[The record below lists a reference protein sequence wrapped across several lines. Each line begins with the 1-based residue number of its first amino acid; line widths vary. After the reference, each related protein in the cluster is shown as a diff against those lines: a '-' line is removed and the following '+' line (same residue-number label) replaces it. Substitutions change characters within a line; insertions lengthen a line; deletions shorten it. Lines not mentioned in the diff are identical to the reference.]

1 MATFDASFASTAVS
15 MIDPEEVDHA
25 TKLFNTASYTWA
37 TSAGNSIRVES
48 ILDDI
53 VSNDD
58 GPVAGTVNAIFA
70 DLNGFPGYLVA
81 GMSGDLVAMTIA
93 DNVAPN
99 FNLEP
104 YWRAILAGDTTLIVP
119 ITQNFDG
126 YGDFHTV
133 ASSETLSGGNDIFEG
148 ATNLTTV
155 QNFAGD
161 AHVVDGTLFGGDD
174 TIMVASRGDKVGDA
188 FTSSGDVFGGND
200 SIVMDSGSST
210 GAKRLIGDVHTA
222 LSGNVTGGNDI
233 IEIKNTLLLTTVAG
247 DVLETADPD
256 GVHVG
261 GDDTITVESQI
272 GLIQAV
278 EISALLGDGGAE
290 NAARYTG
297 GDDLIVASFS
307 TISFLS
313 GDFLENMGGVVTGG
327 NDTIRQLSGFAG
339 NDSLVAG
346 DTFFNGS
353 LGTGGTL
360 HAGDDLIEIG
370 SVSNAGVGGDAAIVN
385 SGLIRAGD
393 DTIRI
398 TGNSLNVR
406 VAGDVLSIFAD
417 GTLRA
422 GADRIFGGNGN
433 DTLYGETQTSST
445 GIVTIGGRFTGAD
458 RIDGGNGNDLIFGQI
473 GDDTLIGGDGDDLLD
488 GGDGTD
494 VAAFNTVA
502 RAITVDLQI
511 GYAIGQGRDT
521 LVAMENID
529 GSALGDAIG
538 GSSEANV
545 LRGLGGDDTINGR
558 GGDDSLVGGAGA
570 DSLRG
575 GPGSDTLIGGDG
587 DDRLAGHNGDDLLVG
602 GAGSDTL
609 VGGGGN
615 DTLRGGAG
623 DDTLNGGAE
632 SDVLE
637 GGGGND
643 FLIGGDGADHF
654 VYGPGGGADTIAA
667 FENDIDR
674 IDLTAFGFAS
684 VAEAKSFATNSG
696 NAVLFDFGN
705 LDTLLVQ
712 GVKKGQLDGADIL
725 V

>member
-1 MATFDASFASTAVS
+1 M
-15 MIDPEEVDHA
+15 
-25 TKLFNTASYTWA
+25 
-37 TSAGNSIRVES
+37 
-48 ILDDI
+48 
-53 VSNDD
+53 
-58 GPVAGTVNAIFA
+58 
-70 DLNGFPGYLVA
+70 
-81 GMSGDLVAMTIA
+81 
-93 DNVAPN
+93 
-99 FNLEP
+99 
-104 YWRAILAGDTTLIVP
+104 
-119 ITQNFDG
+119 
-126 YGDFHTV
+126 
-133 ASSETLSGGNDIFEG
+133 
-148 ATNLTTV
+148 
-155 QNFAGD
+155 
-161 AHVVDGTLFGGDD
+161 
-174 TIMVASRGDKVGDA
+174 GDKVGDA